1 LYVQKG
7 FGERMNRKEAVTLFT
22 DLVANG
28 YVQPHLVLIE
38 QKKPDK
44 FQLKIKGN
52 YDSQQIEK
60 FLKKKGLSCEKNMDY
75 LIIFKQ

>member
-1 LYVQKG
+1 L
-7 FGERMNRKEAVTLFT
+7 NRKEAVTLFT

-38 QKKPDK
+38 QRKTSK
-44 FQLKIKGN
+44 FQLKIKGDF
-52 YDSQQIEK
+52 DSIQIEQ
-60 FLKKKGLSCEKNMDY
+60 FLKKRGFLCEKNMDY

>member
-1 LYVQKG
+1 MGNAL
-7 FGERMNRKEAVTLFT
+7 NRKEAVALFT

-44 FQLKIKGN
+44 FQLRIKGE
-52 YDSQQIEK
+52 YDSSQIEL
-60 FLKKKGLSCEKNMDY
+60 FLKIREVSSEKTEDY